1 MRTLFVMTAVALA
14 LGAAAC
20 NNDTTEADLNTD
32 ADVATNDTAMNDAL
46 GMDNAAALMPTDAA
60 GFAAAVASSDMFEIE
75 SGKLAEAQGSSAD
88 VKSFGAK
95 LQADHQKS
103 TADLKAA
110 AEGIAVAPALDA
122 EKRGMLDQLK
132 AASGAEFDRIFV
144 EQQKTAHE
152 KALSLLKNYQ
162 AAGDNEALKGFAGKA
177 TPVVQAHLDHLNG
190 MKP

>member
-1 MRTLFVMTAVALA
+1 MRNLTLTTAAALA

-20 NNDTTEADLNTD
+20 NNDTSEAELNTD
-32 ADVATNDTAMNDAL
+32 ANAATNDAAMNGAL
-46 GMDNAAALMPTDAA
+46 GMDNAAAPMPTDAA

-75 SGKLAEAQGSSAD
+75 SGKMAAEKGSSAD

-132 AASGAEFDRIFV
+132 AASGAEFDRMFI
-144 EQQKTAHE
+144 EQQKTAHQ
-152 KALSLLKNYQ
+152 KALSLLQNYQ
-162 AAGDNEALKGFAGKA
+162 TAGDNEASKGFAGKA
-177 TPVVQAHLDHLNG
+177 AIVVEAHLDHLNG